1 MSCHSPADAR
11 LEIEAAPR
19 TAPEEILLA
28 SRDLGDGT
36 RQTDLSVPGMRCG
49 ACMAAVEKTLAALE
63 GVANARVNL
72 STRRVAVRWHTVA
85 GAAPDLVGA
94 LERIGYPAH
103 LFSFE
108 TDAKDPELSR
118 LLKALAVAGF
128 CAMNI
133 MLLSVSVWFGAD
145 EGTRQAFHLV
155 SALLAFPAILYSGRI
170 FYLSAW
176 SALRH
181 GRTNMDVPI
190 SIGVTLAFGLSLY
203 DTLHGA
209 AHAYFDAATT
219 LLFFL
224 LIGRTLDHL
233 MREKARSAVSGLAR
247 LAPVGT
253 TVINADGGRQYVP
266 ITAVEP
272 GAILFIAPGDRIP
285 VDGIVETGS
294 SDLDRSLVSGESAP
308 GPAMPGTAVQA
319 GLMNLT
325 GPLTIKATAPA
336 ENSFLAEM
344 VRMMEAAEGGRARY
358 RRLADRASALYSPV
372 VHTIAVIS
380 FLGWLSATG
389 DWHLSIAVAISV
401 LIITCPCA
409 LGLAVPIV
417 QVVAARRLFE
427 RGIMVKDGSAL
438 ERLAEVDT
446 VLLDKTGVLTLGKPS
461 LGNASEIAP
470 SAIGIAATIA
480 AGSRHPAALAIAA
493 AGAGQSVLPLA
504 FEDVRELPG
513 LGLEAHAGGSIYRLG
528 RPGWALGREP
538 QGDESG
544 TKDSISVLTKNSE
557 LLATFVLEDRVRPGA
572 EQAVRHLASRGLA
585 VEIVSGDRGPV
596 VRMLAARLGIN
607 QVATDL
613 LPAGKLARI
622 EQLAR
627 SGRKIMMVGDG
638 LNDAPALSA
647 AHASMAPATAA
658 DIGRNAADFV
668 FLNESLSA
676 VTEVLD
682 ISRKAGTLIRQNF
695 GLAVAYNAIAIPIA
709 IGGYVTPLLAAL
721 AMSLSSVL
729 VVANALRLRNPGPS
743 ASLERSL
750 PLFSQNAVGHTDR

>member
-1 MSCHSPADAR
+1 MSFYSSADAR
-11 LEIEAAPR
+11 LKIEAAPPI
-19 TAPEEILLA
+19 AAEEILLA

-36 RQTDLSVPGMRCG
+36 RQTDLSVPGIRCG
-49 ACMAAVEKTLAALE
+49 GCMAAVEKTLKALD
-63 GVANARVNL
+63 GVASARVNL
-72 STRRVAVRWHTVA
+72 STKRVAIRWQLVG
-85 GAAPDLVGA
+85 GAPPNLVGA

-103 LFSFE
+103 PFSFE
-108 TDAKDPELSR
+108 NDAKDPELSR
-118 LLKALAVAGF
+118 LLKSLAVAGF

-145 EGTRQAFHLV
+145 GGTRQAFHLV

-209 AHAYFDAATT
+209 PHAYFDAATT

-224 LIGRTLDHL
+224 LIGRTLDHV

-247 LAPVGT
+247 LAPVGA
-253 TVINADGGRQYVP
+253 TVVNADGTRQYVP

-325 GPLTIKATAPA
+325 GPLTTKATAHA

-372 VHTIAVIS
+372 VHTIAVVS

-417 QVVAARRLFE
+417 HVVAARCLFE

-446 VLLDKTGVLTLGKPS
+446 VLFDKTGVLTLGKPILS
-461 LGNASEIAP
+461 NGREIAP
-470 SAIGIAATIA
+470 SAFGIAAQIA

-493 AGAGQSVLPLA
+493 AGAGQPVLPFA
-504 FEDVRELPG
+504 FKGVRELPG
-513 LGLEAHAGGSIYRLG
+513 LGMEAHADGSIYRLG
-528 RPGWALGREP
+528 RPGWALGRQLED
-538 QGDESG
+538 DETG
-544 TKDSISVLTKNSE
+544 IEDAISVLTKNSE
-557 LLATFVLEDRVRPGA
+557 LLATFVFEDRVRSGA
-572 EQAVRHLASRGLA
+572 EQAVRHLASRGLS
-585 VEIVSGDRGPV
+585 VEIVSGDRLPV

-607 QVATDL
+607 QVAGDL
-613 LPAGKLARI
+613 LPAGKLTRI

-627 SGRKIMMVGDG
+627 SGRKILMVGDG

-695 GLAVAYNAIAIPIA
+695 GLAVAYNAMAVPIA

-729 VVANALRLRNPGPS
+729 VVANALRLRNTGPS
-743 ASLERSL
+743 VFLERSSL
-750 PLFSQNAVGHTDR
+750 LFPPNAVAETD

>member
-1 MSCHSPADAR
+1 MSVHSTADAR
-11 LEIEAAPR
+11 MKIGAAPPI
-19 TAPEEILLA
+19 AAEEILLA

-49 ACMAAVEKTLAALE
+49 GCMAAVEKTLAALE
-63 GVANARVNL
+63 GVAHARVNL
-72 STRRVAVRWHTVA
+72 STKRVTVRWRTVG
-85 GAAPDLVGA
+85 GAAPDVIGA
-94 LERIGYPAH
+94 LERRGYPAH
-103 LFSFE
+103 LFSVE

-145 EGTRQAFHLV
+145 AGTRQAFHLI
-155 SALLAFPAILYSGRI
+155 SAALAFPAILYSGRI

-209 AHAYFDAATT
+209 PHAYFDAATT

-224 LIGRTLDHL
+224 LIGRTLDHV

-247 LAPVGT
+247 LAPVGA
-253 TVINADGGRQYVP
+253 TVVQVDGTRQYVP

-285 VDGIVETGS
+285 VDGVVETGS

-308 GPAMPGTAVQA
+308 GRAMAGTPVQA
-319 GLMNLT
+319 GLLNLT
-325 GPLTIKATAPA
+325 GPLTITATAHA
-336 ENSFLAEM
+336 EDSFLAEM
-344 VRMMEAAEGGRARY
+344 VRMMEVAEGGRARY
-358 RRLADRASALYSPV
+358 RRVADRASALYSPV
-372 VHTIAVIS
+372 VHTIAVAS

-389 DWHLSIAVAISV
+389 EWHLSIAIAISV

-409 LGLAVPIV
+409 LGLAVPMV

-427 RGIMVKDGSAL
+427 RGIMVKDGAAL

-446 VLLDKTGVLTLGKPS
+446 VLFDKTGVLTLGKLS
-461 LGNASEIAP
+461 LGNAGEIAP
-470 SAIGIAATIA
+470 CAIGIAATIA

-493 AGAGQSVLPLA
+493 AGAGQSAPPLA
-504 FEDVRELPG
+504 FKDVRELPG
-513 LGLEAHAGGSIYRLG
+513 LGMEAHAEGSIYRLG
-528 RPGWALGREP
+528 RPGWVLGREP
-538 QGDESG
+538 EGDESG
-544 TKDSISVLTKNSE
+544 TNKSMSALTRNSE
-557 LLATFVLEDRVRPGA
+557 LLATFVLVDRVRPGA
-572 EQAVRHLASRGLA
+572 EETVRQLVSRGLS
-585 VEIVSGDRGPV
+585 VEIVSGDRRPV
-596 VRMLAARLGIN
+596 VRMLAARLGIT
-607 QVATDL
+607 QVAADL
-613 LPAGKLARI
+613 LPAEKLARI

-638 LNDAPALSA
+638 LNDAPALAA

-695 GLAVAYNAIAIPIA
+695 GLAVAYNAIAVPIA

-729 VVANALRLRNPGPS
+729 VVANALRL
-743 ASLERSL
+743 
-750 PLFSQNAVGHTDR
+750 

>member
-1 MSCHSPADAR
+1 
-11 LEIEAAPR
+11 
-19 TAPEEILLA
+19 
-28 SRDLGDGT
+28 
-36 RQTDLSVPGMRCG
+36 MRCG
-49 ACMAAVEKTLAALE
+49 GCMAAVEKTLAALE

-72 STRRVAVRWHTVA
+72 STRRVAVRWHTDS
-85 GAAPDLVGA
+85 GPPDLIGA

-145 EGTRQAFHLV
+145 GATRQAFHLV
-155 SALLAFPAILYSGRI
+155 SASLAFPAILYSGRI

-181 GRTNMDVPI
+181 GHTNMDVPI

-209 AHAYFDAATT
+209 PHAYFDAATT

-247 LAPVGT
+247 LAPVGA
-253 TVINADGGRQYVP
+253 TVVNADGARQYVP

-272 GAILFIAPGDRIP
+272 RAILFIAPGDRIP
-285 VDGIVETGS
+285 VDGVVETGS
-294 SDLDRSLVSGESAP
+294 SDLDRSLVSGESVP
-308 GPAMPGTAVQA
+308 GRAMPGTAVQA

-325 GPLTIKATAPA
+325 GPLTIKATANA
-336 ENSFLAEM
+336 ENSFLTEM

-358 RRLADRASALYSPV
+358 RRLADRAAALYSPV
-372 VHTIAVIS
+372 VHTIAVVS

-427 RGIMVKDGSAL
+427 RGVMVKDGSAL

-446 VLLDKTGVLTLGKPS
+446 VLFDKTGVLTLGKPS
-461 LGNASEIAP
+461 LGNGSEIAP
-470 SAIGIAATIA
+470 SAMGIAAEIA

-504 FEDVRELPG
+504 FKDVRELPG
-513 LGLEAHAGGSIYRLG
+513 LGIEAHAEGSIYRLG

-538 QGDESG
+538 EGDESG

-572 EQAVRHLASRGLA
+572 EQAVRHLASRGLS
-585 VEIVSGDRGPV
+585 VEIISGDRRLV

-638 LNDAPALSA
+638 LNDAPALAA

-695 GLAVAYNAIAIPIA
+695 GLAVAYNAIAVPIA
-709 IGGYVTPLLAAL
+709 IGGFVTPLLAAL

-729 VVANALRLRNPGPS
+729 VVANALRLRNTGPS
-743 ASLERSL
+743 ASLERSF
-750 PLFSQNAVGHTDR
+750 PLFSPKPVVDTDR

>member
-1 MSCHSPADAR
+1 MSSYSPADAR
-11 LEIEAAPR
+11 LEIEAAPP

-36 RQTDLSVPGMRCG
+36 RQTDLSVPSMRCG
-49 ACMAAVEKTLAALE
+49 GCMAAVEKTLAALG

-72 STRRVAVRWHTVA
+72 STRRVAVRWYTV
-85 GAAPDLVGA
+85 GGGAPDLIGA
-94 LERIGYPAH
+94 LERIGYAAH

-145 EGTRQAFHLV
+145 GVTRQAFHLV
-155 SALLAFPAILYSGRI
+155 SAALAFPAILYSGRI

-176 SALRH
+176 SALRR

-190 SIGVTLAFGLSLY
+190 SVGVTLAFSLSLY

-209 AHAYFDAATT
+209 PHAYFDAATT

-247 LAPVGT
+247 LAPVGA
-253 TVINADGGRQYVP
+253 TVVNDDGARQYVP

-272 GAILFIAPGDRIP
+272 GEILFIAPGDRIP
-285 VDGIVETGS
+285 VDGVVETGS

-308 GPAMPGTAVQA
+308 ARATPGTAVQA

-325 GPLTIKATAPA
+325 GPLTIRATAHA

-389 DWHLSIAVAISV
+389 NWHLSIAVAISV

-446 VLLDKTGVLTLGKPS
+446 VLFDKTGVLTLGKPS
-461 LGNASEIAP
+461 LGNASEAGP

-504 FEDVRELPG
+504 FKDVRELPG
-513 LGLEAHAGGSIYRLG
+513 LGMEAHAEGSIYRLG

-544 TKDSISVLTKNSE
+544 TKDSISVLTKNSK
-557 LLATFVLEDRVRPGA
+557 LLATFVLEDRARAGA
-572 EQAVRHLASRGLA
+572 EQAVRHLASRGLS
-585 VEIVSGDRGPV
+585 VEIVSGDRGLV
-596 VRMLAARLGIN
+596 VEMLAARLGIN
-607 QVATDL
+607 EVATDL
-613 LPAGKLARI
+613 LPAEKLSRI
-622 EQLAR
+622 EKLAR
-627 SGRKIMMVGDG
+627 SGRKILMVGDG
-638 LNDAPALSA
+638 LNDAPALAA

-676 VTEVLD
+676 VTEALD

-729 VVANALRLRNPGPS
+729 VVANAMRLRNPSPS

-750 PLFSQNAVGHTDR
+750 PLFSPNAVADTDR